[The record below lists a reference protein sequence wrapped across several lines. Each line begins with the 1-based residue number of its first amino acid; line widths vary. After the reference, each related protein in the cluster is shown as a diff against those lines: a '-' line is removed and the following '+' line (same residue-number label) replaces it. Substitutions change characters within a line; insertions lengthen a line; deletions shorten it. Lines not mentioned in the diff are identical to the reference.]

1 MNTYLLSGYIALFT
15 DDPCIPNPGLSRMR
29 GLPSLP
35 LAFPL
40 PCRKRDFLNQAFY
53 GPKREKFTYRGKQ
66 GKYQKNVKT
75 KSCLHRFYL
84 ISRCDW
90 STQL

>member
-1 MNTYLLSGYIALFT
+1 MNTNLLSGYIALFT

-53 GPKREKFTYRGKQ
+53 GPKRENLLTEESKANIKRTSKLNRVCIDFT
-66 GKYQKNVKT
+66 
-75 KSCLHRFYL
+75 
-84 ISRCDW
+84 
-90 STQL
+90 